1 MPIRGRPGWIT
12 RLLLVLFVAAA
23 GRASFAVAATVS
35 VDVDQ
40 RADAVV
46 IHASTRLTSDAAT
59 AWRVLTDYD
68 RYADFIPGVM
78 SSRVVD
84 RHGPTVLV
92 EQSEELALWLLRLP
106 LHVTYVIHEFPP
118 NRVQSRATADALP
131 ALESG
136 YMITPMASGVRLDY
150 VGRIGR
156 GWLLLAGIE
165 QTALRLGVVRQFTAL
180 ADEIE
185 RRSAN

>member
-1 MPIRGRPGWIT
+1 
-12 RLLLVLFVAAA
+12 VLFVAAA
-23 GRASFAVAATVS
+23 GRASFAAGATVS
-35 VDVDQ
+35 VDVEHD
-40 RADAVV
+40 ADAVV

-59 AWRVLTDYD
+59 AWGVLTDYD

-84 RHGPTVLV
+84 RRGPTVLV
-92 EQSEELALWLLRLP
+92 EQSDELALWLLRLP
-106 LHVTYVIHEFPP
+106 LRVTYVIHEFPP

-131 ALESG
+131 ALESS
-136 YMITPMASGVRLDY
+136 YVITPMAPGVRLDY

-156 GWLLLAGIE
+156 GWLLLSRMVQA
-165 QTALRLGVVRQFTAL
+165 ALRLGVVRHFTAL